1 MVIVALSLVSVP
13 SQGAGISAGLPVLAA
28 TGKEAQPVA
37 AVDVAKETARVLP
50 HVAEATMTVDDD
62 AAAAKLKAQQRRRDA
77 ADERFG
83 NFMLFLQVLRG
94 QK

>member
-13 SQGAGISAGLPVLAA
+13 GQAAGLSAGLPALAA
-28 TGKEAQPVA
+28 TDKEAQPAVA
-37 AVDVAKETARVLP
+37 VSVAKETARVLP
-50 HVAEATMTVDDD
+50 HVAEATVTVDDD
-62 AAAAKLKAQQRRRDA
+62 AAAAKLKAQQRRRAA